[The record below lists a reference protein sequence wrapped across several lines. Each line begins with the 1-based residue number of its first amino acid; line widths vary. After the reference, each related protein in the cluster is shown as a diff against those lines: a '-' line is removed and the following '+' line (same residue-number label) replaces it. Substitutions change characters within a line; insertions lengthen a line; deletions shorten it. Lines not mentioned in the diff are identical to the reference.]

1 MPVVIN
7 DFEAVAESPSASARG
22 QGAATP
28 ATAAPLMPA
37 DLLRPLATLARR
49 RARLRS
55 H

>member
-7 DFEAVAESPSASARG
+7 DFEAVAESPSASTRG
-22 QGAATP
+22 QSGASP
-28 ATAAPLMPA
+28 VTAAPLMPA
-37 DLLRPLATLARR
+37 DLLHPLATLARR